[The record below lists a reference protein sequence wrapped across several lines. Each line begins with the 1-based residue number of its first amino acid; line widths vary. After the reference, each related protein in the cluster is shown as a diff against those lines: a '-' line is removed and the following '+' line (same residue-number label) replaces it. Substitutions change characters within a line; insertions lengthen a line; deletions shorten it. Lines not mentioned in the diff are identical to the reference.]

1 MSHLHAST
9 PCLWT
14 NAVNQ
19 LSDCFSS
26 DEGCRILTNA
36 VGDEC
41 KVLQDIKKILEKRAS
56 IDEQYAKNLQDLT
69 ANANKISWPTSTHPI
84 APVSREIFSQWS
96 QLAITMSSNAKLFRE
111 SVLDDLMKGLLEQKT
126 DSKTFFEEERRRYD
140 GEHRK

>member
-1 MSHLHAST
+1 MNHLHAPT
-9 PCLWT
+9 PYLPS

-26 DEGCRILTNA
+26 DEGCRILTSA
-36 VGDEC
+36 IGDEC

-69 ANANKISWPTSTHPI
+69 ANANKISWPISTHLI

-96 QLAITMSSNAKLFRE
+96 QLAITMSSNAEVFRKT
-111 SVLDDLMKGLLEQKT
+111 VLDNLIKELLEQKT
-126 DSKTFFEEERRRYD
+126 DSKKFFEEERRR
-140 GEHRK
+140 